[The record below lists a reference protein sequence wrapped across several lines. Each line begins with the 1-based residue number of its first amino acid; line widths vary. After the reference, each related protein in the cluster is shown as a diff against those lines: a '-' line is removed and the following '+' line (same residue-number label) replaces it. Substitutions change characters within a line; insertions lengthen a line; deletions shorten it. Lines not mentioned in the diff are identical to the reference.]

1 MKERKEMNVVYLLF
15 LILLAFS
22 LSACSPSPEFER
34 YKGSSLQI
42 AVVGEAPDIKEE
54 QVKFTEIPLEELT
67 DEGIKAYDAV
77 VILENNLPEA
87 AEDQYAD
94 LYLDS
99 TIPFFF
105 MGTDNYVPFVEKE
118 LAYDQSMDWTAGT
131 DYAVGILRTKED
143 SVKKWAYGLYN
154 DEKTDEHVR
163 EVYSRIFETIDELEQ

>member
-1 MKERKEMNVVYLLF
+1 MKKRKEMNVVYLLF

-34 YKGSSLQI
+34 YEGGSLQI
-42 AVVGEAPDIKEE
+42 AVVGEAPDVKEE
-54 QVKFTEIPLEELT
+54 QIKFTEIPLEELT
-67 DEGIKAYDAV
+67 IEGIKAYDAV
-77 VILENNLPEA
+77 FIMENQLSEA

-99 TIPFFF
+99 PIPIFF

-118 LAYDQSMDWTAGT
+118 LAYDQEMDWTAGT

-143 SVKKWAYGLYN
+143 SIKKWAYGLYN

-163 EVYSRIFETIDELEQ
+163 DVYSRIFETIDGLQQ